1 MLSEKP
7 WKLMD
12 LLVVMALLSTLLLG
26 GIFSNLL
33 ASTRADVS
41 VDAGSQV
48 VNFAVSLC
56 LYGTILALV
65 HLMVRGR
72 GASWR
77 TAFGFRSSREWSA
90 LLMALGVTFIVLP
103 IGRYPGTLF
112 VNLMERVHL
121 SAVPQESI
129 RVLPTNVSLG
139 L

>member
-12 LLVVMALLSTLLLG
+12 FLVVMTLLSTLLLV
-26 GIFSNLL
+26 GIFSNLI

-48 VNFAVSLC
+48 VNFTVYLC
-56 LYGTILALV
+56 FYGTILALV

-77 TAFGFRSSREWSA
+77 NAWEPRQVGS
-90 LLMALGVTFIVLP
+90 
-103 IGRYPGTLF
+103 
-112 VNLMERVHL
+112 
-121 SAVPQESI
+121 
-129 RVLPTNVSLG
+129 
-139 L
+139 